1 VETTMVDVY
10 VTHARA
16 YKQVPVHIGDM
27 GDVGEQPPEPLPPVR
42 ARQYTLIDLEVEWQ
56 EQEEPPPTL
65 ASFDPLDRAPP
76 SEGLRTRGWGIE
88 ENL

>member
-16 YKQVPVHIGDM
+16 YKQVPVRI
-27 GDVGEQPPEPLPPVR
+27 GEQPPPEPMPPLPPVR

-56 EQEEPPPTL
+56 EHEEAAPLDP
-65 ASFDPLDRAPP
+65 FDPLDRAPP
-76 SEGLRTRGWGIE
+76 SEGLRSRGWGSE
-88 ENL
+88 DV